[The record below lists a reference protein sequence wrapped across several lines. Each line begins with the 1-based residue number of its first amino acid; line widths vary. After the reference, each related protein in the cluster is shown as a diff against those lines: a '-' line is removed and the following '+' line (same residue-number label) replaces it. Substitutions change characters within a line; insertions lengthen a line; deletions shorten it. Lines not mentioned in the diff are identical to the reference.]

1 MEKSDVERCFR
12 LSEENQLE
20 FIRFLRFVV
29 LFQGTKAFAKP
40 MLDSP
45 GKVYHITQR

>member
-1 MEKSDVERCFR
+1 MKKSDMERGSR

-45 GKVYHITQR
+45 GKVYHTTQR